1 MQRRLQSALKVAK
14 EAHGQGTLARLLEA
28 LQIEAVVR
36 EVFVSRQRRAD
47 ALANLAGLSHA
58 AQAFGSARDYFL
70 HLNAAEQR
78 QRELRSTASLVLAH
92 IGHVKGLEFEH
103 VLIPYLE
110 QGAFPDPQAPVAQ
123 EKNTLY
129 VGMTRARQQLTLLAH
144 RQRPSGFVAQLG
156 YAESTQ
162 AAKAPA

>member
-1 MQRRLQSALKVAK
+1 M
-14 EAHGQGTLARLLEA
+14 
-28 LQIEAVVR
+28 VR

-110 QGAFPDPQAPVAQ
+110 QGAFPDPQAPFAQ

-144 RQRPSGFVAQLG
+144 RQRPSAFVAQLG

>member
-1 MQRRLQSALKVAK
+1 M
-14 EAHGQGTLARLLEA
+14 
-28 LQIEAVVR
+28 
-36 EVFVSRQRRAD
+36 FVSRQRRAD

-110 QGAFPDPQAPVAQ
+110 QGAFPDPQAPIAQ
-123 EKNTLY
+123 EKNTSTS
-129 VGMTRARQQLTLLAH
+129 GMTRARQQLTLLAH
-144 RQRPSGFVAQLG
+144 SPAAQRVCGATGLCRIHTGRQGSGLMAQWRPS
-156 YAESTQ
+156 
-162 AAKAPA
+162 AALPHSHTTFPKRSPCATV